1 MRGNVTDL
9 LPIVKSAQEVV
20 TDTPISKAISY
31 TLSDVWNAIV
41 GDSVSAWRVRRVIPI
56 QREVEKRAVEKGV
69 KIAFDKLPEHYA
81 LRWFEASTQSEEGDE
96 LNEIFAR
103 LLVESC
109 GGNEDALRT
118 ILLEKVASFSVA
130 DAIIFRALI
139 RNLIRKF
146 EQEAPDMGV
155 TIVPGPGEHDGSQID
170 SFQMLVSL
178 DALASLGLLKI
189 GSVQVLA
196 FDTGGSFPYM
206 SIVYSLGGP
215 ANVGFRRDISLTW
228 LGLALANAILP
239 EMTPSRLASIR
250 SP

>member
-1 MRGNVTDL
+1 MTDL
-9 LPIVKSAQEVV
+9 LPIVKSAQEIV
-20 TDTPISKAISY
+20 TDTPVSKAISY

-41 GDSVSAWRVRRVIPI
+41 GDSVSAWRMRRVIPI
-56 QREVEKRAVEKGV
+56 QKAVEKQASENGV

-81 LRWFEASTQSEEGDE
+81 LRWFEASTQSEESDE
-96 LNEIFAR
+96 ITEIFAR

-109 GGNEDALRT
+109 GGNKDALRT
-118 ILLEKVASFSVA
+118 ILLEKVASFSAA
-130 DAIIFRALI
+130 DAIIFGAFI

-146 EQEAPDMGV
+146 DEEAPDMGI
-155 TIVPGPGEHDGSQID
+155 TIVPGVAEGTGPQID
-170 SFQMLVSL
+170 SVQMLVSL

-206 SIVYSLGGP
+206 AVVYSLGGP

-228 LGLALANAILP
+228 LGLALANAIFP
-239 EMTPSRLASIR
+239 ELNPNRLASIR
-250 SP
+250 SS